1 MKKIIKLSS
10 NDLKNII
17 NESVKNVLNEL
28 DSKTYFNAADKA
40 FNLKQYDRGIAFKNQ
55 GEMAANQEIESD
67 SSDYYFEIFQRGFAV
82 NNDDDVEL
90 YYFIKNDSLYAYP
103 DDSEIFIEPGDYD
116 MRLSNRELISKII
129 KYFNKYRPDS
139 KYNDKNLWIK

>member
-1 MKKIIKLSS
+1 MKKIIKLSP
-10 NDLKNII
+10 NDLHNII
-17 NESVKNVLNEL
+17 TESIKKVLTEL

-55 GEMAANQEIESD
+55 GEIAANQEIESD

-90 YYFIKNDSLYAYP
+90 YYFIKNDRLYAYP
-103 DDSEIFIEPGDYD
+103 DDTEILIEPGDYD
-116 MRLSNRELISKII
+116 MRLKNRELIAKIM
-129 KYFNKYRPDS
+129 KYFAKYRPDS

>member
-1 MKKIIKLSS
+1 MKKIIKLSP
-10 NDLKNII
+10 NDLHNII
-17 NESVKNVLNEL
+17 TESIKKVLTEL

-55 GEMAANQEIESD
+55 GEIAANQEFESD

-90 YYFIKNDSLYAYP
+90 YYFIKNDRLYAYP
-103 DDSEIFIEPGDYD
+103 DDTEILIEPGDYD
-116 MRLSNRELISKII
+116 MRLKNRELIAKIM
-129 KYFNKYRPDS
+129 KYFAKYRPDS

>member
-1 MKKIIKLSS
+1 MKKIIKLSP
-10 NDLKNII
+10 NDLHNII
-17 NESVKNVLNEL
+17 TESIKNVLNEL

-90 YYFIKNDSLYAYP
+90 YYFIKNDRLYAYP
-103 DDSEIFIEPGDYD
+103 GESEIFINPGDYD
-116 MRLSNRELISKII
+116 MRLKNRELIAKIM
-129 KYFNKYRPDS
+129 KYFAKYRPDS